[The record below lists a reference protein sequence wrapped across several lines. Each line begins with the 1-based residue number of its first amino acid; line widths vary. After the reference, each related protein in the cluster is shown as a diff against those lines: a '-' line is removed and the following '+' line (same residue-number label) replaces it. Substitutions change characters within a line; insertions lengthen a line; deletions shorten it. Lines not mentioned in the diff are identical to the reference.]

1 MYEIDTSKYVFMIR
15 KVENIMNI
23 SEIAEL
29 AGVSRA
35 TVSRYFNNGYISDE
49 KREKIRDVIE
59 KTGYVPSMSAQ
70 ALRTKKS
77 RLIGVIVPKISS
89 ESISNMVNGISQVL
103 TKNGYHIL
111 LGNTENNIKKELE
124 YINVFRNNHVD
135 GIVFIATMFT
145 KKHLDE
151 LKSLDA
157 PLVILGQELEGYCSV
172 FHDDYHAAREL
183 TESLIQAGCCQ
194 LGFLGVTEKDHAVGV
209 ERKDGFL
216 TAQKG
221 AGMEINSKAMR
232 VCEFQSESGYRQM
245 KQLLEDVPKVD
256 GVVCVTDSIALGA
269 IEYMKEKG
277 LRIPE
282 DISVAGMGD
291 SQFSKVITPKLTTA
305 RFFYE
310 QSGQEAAEML
320 VNLIEAKDT
329 HVKKLKLGYEIILR
343 DSVRK
348 KCSNTR

>member
-1 MYEIDTSKYVFMIR
+1 
-15 KVENIMNI
+15 MNI

-49 KREKIRDVIE
+49 KREKIRDVID

-111 LGNTENNIKKELE
+111 LGNTENSIQKELE

-135 GIVFIATMFT
+135 GIVFIATVFT
-145 KKHLDE
+145 KKHIEE

-157 PLVILGQELEGYCSV
+157 PVVILGQELEGYCSV
-172 FHDDYHAAREL
+172 FHDDYHAAKDL
-183 TESLIQAGCCQ
+183 TENMIQAGCRNI
-194 LGFLGVTEKDHAVGV
+194 GYLGVTDKDRAVGV
-209 ERKDGFL
+209 DRKEGFL
-216 TAQKG
+216 NALQAAYG
-221 AGMEINSKAMR
+221 GVDSKAMR
-232 VCEFQSESGYRQM
+232 VCEFNAESGYRQM
-245 KQLLEDVPKVD
+245 KQLLEEKPDLD

-269 IEYMKEKG
+269 IECIKEKG

-282 DISVAGMGD
+282 DISVVGMGD

-305 RFFYE
+305 RYFYE

-320 VNLIEAKDT
+320 VNLIDAKET
-329 HVKKLKLGYEIILR
+329 NVKKLKLGYEIIQR
-343 DSVRK
+343 NSVRK
-348 KCSNTR
+348 REEMPHVGI

>member
-157 PLVILGQELEGYCSV
+157 PVVILGQELEGYCSV

-183 TESLIQAGCCQ
+183 TESLIQAGCRQ

-221 AGMEINSKAMR
+221 AGMEINSKAML

-291 SQFSKVITPKLTTA
+291 SQFSRVITPKLTTA